1 MISTMTIP
9 TPNLK
14 SAADQAEPASIGS
27 DARFWDGIAQKY
39 AADPIEDVAGYERT
53 LDRVAE
59 LLDPDSRV
67 LELGCGTGST
77 ALRLAPHVAHITATD
92 LSGAMIDIAR
102 QKARDQG
109 VDSVSFEVMPAE
121 DNRHDG
127 GAFDATLAFNLL
139 HVVRDLDATL
149 AQIHASLKQGGVFL
163 SKTPCLKQMNPL
175 IRWVMIPLMQA
186 VGKAPSVLS
195 LSPNDLEVAIKRAGF
210 TIEHVE
216 FHGTKGK
223 DTRPFIVARRA

>member
-1 MISTMTIP
+1 MTKP

-14 SAADQAEPASIGS
+14 PATNQAASASTDR

-53 LDRVAE
+53 LARVAE
-59 LLDPDSRV
+59 FLGPDDHV
-67 LELGCGTGST
+67 LEMGCGTGST

-102 QKARDQG
+102 QKARDEG
-109 VDSVSFEVMPAE
+109 VDSVSFEVAPAE
-121 DNRHDG
+121 DNRSDG
-127 GAFDATLAFNLL
+127 RAFDATLAFNLL
-139 HVVRDLDATL
+139 HLVRDLDSAL
-149 AQIHASLKQGGVFL
+149 EQIHASLKPGGVFI

-186 VGKAPSVLS
+186 VGKAPGVLS
-195 LSPNDLEVAIKRAGF
+195 LSFGELESAIKRAGF